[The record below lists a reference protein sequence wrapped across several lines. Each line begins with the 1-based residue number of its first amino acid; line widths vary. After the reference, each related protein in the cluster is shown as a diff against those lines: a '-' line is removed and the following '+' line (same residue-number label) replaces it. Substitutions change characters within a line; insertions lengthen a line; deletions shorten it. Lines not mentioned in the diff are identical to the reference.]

1 MLLKILF
8 IYLRG
13 VDRGRGKKS
22 QADSPGSMDSNL
34 GLDLIM
40 LRS

>member
-22 QADSPGSMDSNL
+22 QADSPGSMEPDA
-34 GLDLIM
+34 GFDLQTP
-40 LRS
+40 